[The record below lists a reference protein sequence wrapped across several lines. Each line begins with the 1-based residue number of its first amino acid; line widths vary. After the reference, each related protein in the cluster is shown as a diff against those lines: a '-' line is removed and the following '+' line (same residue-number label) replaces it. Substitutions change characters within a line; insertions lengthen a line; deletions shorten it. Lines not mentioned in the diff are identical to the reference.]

1 MNTTSKKNII
11 DNQTLEKLKSLESKT
26 LESVVCY
33 LWVNQLNPKETIH
46 LIDAVEFIFSDGD
59 KITLSGNEHQEG
71 LEMIHYNLEEQKVIL
86 KKEFDNKI
94 QVFKVVANTTEMWNT
109 VINQKLTKVILTKD
123 KISNEYLSD
132 EIILNFEN
140 NEMRVIRV
148 HPLDGII
155 LDYYEEI

>member
-1 MNTTSKKNII
+1 MNTSKKNIL
-11 DNQTLEKLKSLESKT
+11 DTQTLEKLKSLESKI

-46 LIDAVEFIFSDGD
+46 LIDAVEFIFSDGN
-59 KITLSGNEHQEG
+59 KITLSGNEQQEG
-71 LEMIHYNLEEQKVIL
+71 LEIVNYNFEEQREIL

-94 QVFKVVANTTEMWNT
+94 QVFKVVANTTEMWSS
-109 VINQKLTKVILTKD
+109 VINKKLTKITLNKD
-123 KISNEYLSD
+123 KITNQYLSE
-132 EIILNFEN
+132 EIIFEFEN
-140 NEMRVIRV
+140 NEMRLIRV